1 MMNIESNHS
10 CPLEPPGTIAVIGGG
25 IVGVEAALY
34 GRYLGYNV
42 HVFQSGKIGQSMLDR
57 GDEPLD
63 MLPDRSFSPLAAAA
77 LSAQVENRP
86 QSLPT
91 TCRTWAQ
98 SILLELC
105 QGDLLA
111 DNIHVDHR
119 VVAIGQVPVE
129 WDEEDAADP
138 DFDPESIPADFQLMF
153 EDHSIAPFRAESVLL
168 ATRDIESIGFDF
180 PVPTDYLF
188 DLRDVGQTKTHGHSS
203 DAEVEFVQCLRR
215 ITQVYA
221 NLGQRADLDLYR
233 PRRL

>member
-1 MMNIESNHS
+1 MNVESNNP

-77 LSAQVENRP
+77 LTAQVENRP

-91 TCRTWAQ
+91 TCRAWAQ

-105 QGDLLA
+105 EGDLL
-111 DNIHVDHR
+111 VDHVHDDRR
-119 VVAIGQVPVE
+119 VVAIEQVPVE
-129 WDEEDAADP
+129 WDEEDAAEP
-138 DFDPESIPADFQLMF
+138 DFDPESIPADFRLIF
-153 EDHSIAPFRAESVLL
+153 ADDSVEPFRAESILL
-168 ATRDIESIGFDF
+168 ATRAIESIRFDF
-180 PVPTDYLF
+180 PLPTDYLF
-188 DLRDVGQTKTHGHSS
+188 DLRDVGQTKTSDHSS